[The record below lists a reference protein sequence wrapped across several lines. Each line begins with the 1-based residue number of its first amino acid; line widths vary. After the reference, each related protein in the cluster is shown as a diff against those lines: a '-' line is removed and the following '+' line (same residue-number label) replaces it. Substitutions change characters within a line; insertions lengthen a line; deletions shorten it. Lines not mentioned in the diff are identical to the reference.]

1 MRAILLVCI
10 ALFVIDAHGQ
20 WIDHAT
26 GTVLPDTKSRK
37 SMRHTGVS
45 LVLTSNAASFI
56 DEWKSSPESSAPR
69 VPPLGQVKR
78 GDSVGILLFF
88 TGCGAEGP
96 PCEAVVD
103 YTILKPDG
111 SVYGQV
117 PSNRITTQTSAKP
130 RIIYLS
136 KAYLQIRI
144 EPQDPLGKYR
154 VLARFTEPSENSSV
168 ELEKEFE
175 VSQ

>member
-10 ALFVIDAHGQ
+10 ALFAFDAYGQ

-37 SMRHTGVS
+37 SMRNTGAS

-56 DEWKSSPESSAPR
+56 EEWKNTPESNAPR
-69 VPPLGQVKR
+69 IPPLGLVKR
-78 GDSVGILLFF
+78 GDSVWVLLFF
-88 TGCGAEGP
+88 TGCGTKGP
-96 PCEAVVD
+96 PCEAMVD

-117 PSNRITTQTSAKP
+117 PSNRVTTQTSAKS

-136 KAYLQIRI
+136 QAYLQIRI

-154 VLARFTEPSENSSV
+154 VLARFSEPSENSTV
-168 ELEKEFE
+168 ELQNEFE